1 MNYAG
6 VIDADDAVLDKLLVA
21 INHGKLID
29 GHAPTVMGSNLNAY
43 SAPGIRGDHEC
54 ATVEEMQARISCG
67 MYVLLRQGSA
77 CHNLRP
83 LLKGVTPEKPP
94 LRFFAQMIGS
104 RKPFSRRAHI
114 DNHLRIC
121 RRRGLDPVSAIAW
134 RRSRRRMLAS
144 QRPRRGR
151 SGLRA
156 DIVLLD
162 DLKDFRVRKVW
173 LAEKL
178 CAVDGDYLPA
188 VHRPTFWG
196 SLPRRISP

>member
-43 SAPGIRGDHEC
+43 SAPGIRSDHEC

-83 LLKGVTPEKPP
+83 LLKGVTPENSAAA
-94 LRFFAQMIGS
+94 FFAQMIGS

-121 RRRGLDPVSAIAW
+121 VEEALAGQRHHRMATLTPPNAGISATAA
-134 RRSRRRMLAS
+134 RSLQAY
-144 QRPRRGR
+144 G
-151 SGLRA
+151 
-156 DIVLLD
+156 
-162 DLKDFRVRKVW
+162 
-173 LAEKL
+173 
-178 CAVDGDYLPA
+178 
-188 VHRPTFWG
+188 
-196 SLPRRISP
+196 RISCCSMT